1 MPIAALSGTAIALI
15 AAMAVVQVA
24 LLAFVL
30 VDLVRRP
37 AAAVTF
43 GSRLPWFVIVI
54 VAEFVGPILYLA
66 VGRRDVP
73 MRDGAVPERAD
84 DAGGR
89 DRAQRTV
96 DLLYGPEKDA

>member
-1 MPIAALSGTAIALI
+1 M
-15 AAMAVVQVA
+15 QVA
-24 LLAFVL
+24 LLAFAL

-54 VAEFVGPILYLA
+54 VAEFIGPILYLA
-66 VGRRDVP
+66 VGRREIP
-73 MRDGAVPERAD
+73 MPRKRRAVPGD
-84 DAGGR
+84 DREAG